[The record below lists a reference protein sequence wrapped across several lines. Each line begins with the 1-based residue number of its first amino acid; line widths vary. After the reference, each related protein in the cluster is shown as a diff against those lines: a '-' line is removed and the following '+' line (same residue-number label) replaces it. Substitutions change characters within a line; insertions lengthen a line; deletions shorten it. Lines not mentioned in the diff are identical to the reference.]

1 MKIECILHRKGGTFV
16 EMPGKTYH
24 FAPTPDDERHLADVV
39 NEAHIERFLSIR
51 EAYRIARTPGAE
63 AVETDATALLR
74 GTVPPIDNPP
84 PVTVDPTQLKVAGA
98 TFPPSF
104 NINGKTYS
112 LTDVTLRAFQDS
124 GLTVEDWNGLDDEH
138 RATKTEIVLDAL
150 EDGEIT
156 IEPSVAPEP
165 PTQQAPVDE
174 RAALVAA
181 YTAKFGH
188 KPAANIKVETLK
200 AKLAEAAE

>member
-24 FAPTPDDERHLADVV
+24 FAPTPDDERHLAEVV
-39 NEAHIERFLSIR
+39 NETHIERFLSIR

-63 AVETDATALLR
+63 ADETDATALLR

-84 PVTVDPTQLKVAGA
+84 TVTVDAGQLRVAAG
-98 TFPPSF
+98 FEPSYD
-104 NINGKTYS
+104 INGKTYS
-112 LTDVTLRAFQDS
+112 LADVTLRAFTDS

-138 RATKTEIVLDAL
+138 RATKTEIVLDSL

-156 IEPSVAPEP
+156 LEPS
-165 PTQQAPVDE
+165 TQAAGPVDE

-181 YTAKFGH
+181 YTAKFG
-188 KPAANIKVETLK
+188 KAPAANIKTETLK

>member
-1 MKIECILHRKGGTFV
+1 MKIECTLRRKGGTFV

-24 FAPTPDDERHLADVV
+24 FAPTPEDERHIADVA
-39 NEAHIERFLSIR
+39 NDAHIERFLAIPESF
-51 EAYRIARTPGAE
+51 RIARSPGAE

-74 GTVPPIDNPP
+74 GTVPPIDTAPTETQP
-84 PVTVDPTQLKVAGA
+84 DPSLLKVAGSM
-98 TFPPSF
+98 FPPSF
-104 NINGKTYS
+104 EINGKTYS
-112 LTDVTLRAFQDS
+112 LMDVTMRAFMDS

-138 RATKTEIVLDAL
+138 RATKTEIVLEAL

-156 IEPSVAPEP
+156 LEPSAP
-165 PTQQAPVDE
+165 AAGPVDE

-181 YTAKFGH
+181 YTAKFG
-188 KPAANIKVETLK
+188 KAPAANIKTETLK